1 MKKINIQMALM
12 WIFAI
17 LPSIVLAMIYKALPE
32 KVVIHIGING
42 SLRYGDKKTLWI
54 LSAISIFIAI
64 LFVLLREKAIKE
76 TKDFNNEYYAVGL
89 SIVIFMFGMI
99 IITILNAFKIDILPI
114 QNVVCFCFAILFGV
128 LGSIIKRGST
138 LKIMNRWTKRD
149 YIVLEKTKK
158 LAGEV
163 FVIGALIQAIATIF
177 TTNRVLFIIIVGVV
191 VFSAIIP
198 NIASYIWYKKRH
210 KK

>member
-128 LGSIIKRGST
+128 LGSIIKS
-138 LKIMNRWTKRD
+138 I
-149 YIVLEKTKK
+149 KK
-158 LAGEV
+158 
-163 FVIGALIQAIATIF
+163 
-177 TTNRVLFIIIVGVV
+177 
-191 VFSAIIP
+191 
-198 NIASYIWYKKRH
+198 Y
-210 KK
+210 